1 MGGREVDYRTQKLHA
16 QKDKAHLVEK
26 AATEAECVIED
37 QLESIRLHLASS
49 TLADDVS
56 TSPSTSVPGGRMW
69 VSAPPESLP
78 DTGDISTTY
87 SPSRRELI
95 CNLLRRL
102 GEIEASVNTL
112 SHALDSELL
121 RSDLLLFV
129 DSSSSFPLLHL
140 FLEYHNLDADLE
152 KVKSKAASVTS
163 LKASI
168 KGQLDTIRK
177 KLYAAKSTW
186 KESRDKLWLKKAEQ
200 NGVKHSTGKDRIY
213 YYFSFAYITIS

>member
-1 MGGREVDYRTQKLHA
+1 MGGKEVDYRTQKLHA

-26 AATEAECVIED
+26 AAKDAELAVED
-37 QLESIRLHLASS
+37 QLESIRLHLAST
-49 TLADDVS
+49 TLSDNV
-56 TSPSTSVPGGRMW
+56 SPSPPTSVPGGRMW
-69 VSAPPESLP
+69 VSAPQESLP
-78 DTGDISTTY
+78 DKDDTSTTY

-95 CNLLRRL
+95 SNLLSRL
-102 GEIEASVNTL
+102 GEIESFVNTL
-112 SHALDSELL
+112 SDALDSELH
-121 RSDLLLFV
+121 RSDLSLFL
-129 DSSSSFPLLHL
+129 DSSSFPLHHL

-163 LKASI
+163 VKASI

-186 KESRDKLWLKKAEQ
+186 KENRDKFRLKKAEQ

-213 YYFSFAYITIS
+213 FHSFFFSYVAIS